1 MMYSFCY
8 CCYFLHLLT
17 GPHRAGDSESD
28 CKSNDWSSIL
38 AWSQSFVKIDH
49 EKISSYSPPP
59 ADLVRVGTTLSV
71 CTKY

>member
-17 GPHRAGDSESD
+17 GSHRAGDSESD

-38 AWSQSFVKIDH
+38 VWTQSIAKIDH
-49 EKISSYSPPP
+49 EIISSYSPPP
-59 ADLVRVGTTLSV
+59 AGSVQVVTTEST
-71 CTKY
+71 CN